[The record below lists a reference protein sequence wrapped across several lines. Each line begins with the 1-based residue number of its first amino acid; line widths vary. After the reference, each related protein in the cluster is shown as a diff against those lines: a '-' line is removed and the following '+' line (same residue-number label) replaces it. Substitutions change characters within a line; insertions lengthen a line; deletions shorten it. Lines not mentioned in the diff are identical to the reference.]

1 VTLLRARRMLGP
13 FVENAPLI
21 AVLALLLIA
30 GWLAARWF
38 LYFLAPVEMPPGHP
52 REQVQFGPAAQ
63 ALADAHLFGVAPTG
77 AGGQVVS
84 NLNIKLKGVFAGGA
98 SGAAIVNTGGK
109 DEAARVGSEIVP
121 GVILES
127 VHPQYML
134 LRRNGALERV
144 DIEERQQVAGA
155 VSPVLQRRAGVR
167 GAGAAPN
174 FAQAVPPTPPSPG
187 SSFERPQPYAPVGDV
202 QTEPPPAPAP
212 APPPAAVAAPQPPP
226 APPGAATGLAITS
239 VPPGSMLEQLGLQ
252 PGDVIRSVNGEA
264 VMNEADMARIVQ
276 SSGLQGPFTV
286 EVQRG
291 GATIPVAVGQR
302 R

>member
-1 VTLLRARRMLGP
+1 VTLDRAKRMLGP
-13 FVENAPLI
+13 FVENAPLL

-38 LYFLAPVEMPPGHP
+38 LYFLAPVEVPPGHP

-63 ALADAHLFGVAPTG
+63 ALADAHLFGVAPTRG
-77 AGGQVVS
+77 GGQVVS

-98 SGAAIVNTGGK
+98 SGAAIVNAGGK
-109 DEAARVGSEIVP
+109 DEAARVGGEIVP

-127 VHPQYML
+127 VHPQYMV

-144 DIEERQQVAGA
+144 NIEERQQVAGA
-155 VSPVLQRRAGVR
+155 VSPVLQRRARVQ
-167 GAGAAPN
+167 GAEPA
-174 FAQAVPPTPPSPG
+174 PPSPG
-187 SSFERPQPYAPVGDV
+187 SRFERPQPYAPVGDAP
-202 QTEPPPAPAP
+202 TEPPSAP

-226 APPGAATGLAITS
+226 APTGAAPGLAITS
-239 VPPGSMLEQLGLQ
+239 VPPGGILERLGLQ

-264 VMNEADMARIVQ
+264 VMNEADVARIVQ
-276 SSGLQGPFTV
+276 GRGLQGPVTA

-291 GATIPVAVGQR
+291 GVTIPVVVGQQR
-302 R
+302 